1 MAKGVTQIDGKIVE
15 VLNTIREAGT
25 TSYQNCVPK
34 LTENDVLERYGATI
48 LNQPAIMNEFLNS
61 FMNFFMYEVTKQHM
75 FESEFDRLKTISSPL
90 RYGTFESF
98 TNTIKPMNYKMEALN
113 RILTLY
119 VPDVKTAYFTRT
131 REDVFPMSVA
141 EEKLEG
147 AFMSNESFNTFVND
161 LYTALVRSN
170 KVVEYNAI
178 KECINVN
185 VLGGAVKV
193 VTIPKITEA
202 NAKNVA
208 KMIRSY
214 FHKMQKPSTE
224 YNNYINLE
232 GATGDA
238 VETNTPEEA
247 LLLITDADTEAEIG
261 VDVLASMYNLP
272 FGNTSMYDNNHITVD
287 DFGYN
292 VYDRENRVIT
302 EHKSSKIRFMICD
315 EAFFKIEDKLT
326 MKASGYND
334 AGLVMQNFYHI
345 WQAIDI
351 RPWANCVV
359 FVEEDEEEFE
369 FDKANISL
377 SNDNESDLTNTITAT
392 PDTTTFTEDDIK
404 CLGVQGFNNDVFG
417 EITTETYD
425 TVLGVTISD
434 NTITFEQLVTELPS
448 GVTDDQFCNMVFDIK
463 GKIIMVD
470 LLVTS

>member
-1 MAKGVTQIDGKIVE
+1 MAKGVTQIDSKIVE
-15 VLNTIREAGT
+15 VLNTIREAGS

-48 LNQPAIMNEFLNS
+48 LNQPAIKNEFLNT

-75 FESEFDRLKTISSPL
+75 FESEFDRLKTVSSPL

-147 AFMSNESFNTFVND
+147 AFMDSTAFNTFVND

-193 VTIPKITEA
+193 VKIPKITEA
-202 NAKNVA
+202 NAKSVA

-292 VYDRENRVIT
+292 VYDRTNRTIT
-302 EHKSSKIRFMICD
+302 EHKSSKIRFIICD

-334 AGLVMQNFYHI
+334 AALVMQNFYHV
-345 WQAIDI
+345 WQAINI
-351 RPWANCVV
+351 RPWANCIA
-359 FVEEDEEEFE
+359 FVEEDEVT
-369 FDKANISL
+369 I
-377 SNDNESDLTNTITAT
+377 ESVNPEYFSFA
-392 PDTTTFTEDDIK
+392 
-404 CLGVQGFNNDVFG
+404 
-417 EITTETYD
+417 
-425 TVLGVTISD
+425 TISD
-434 NTITFEQLVTELPS
+434 TAEFTISPEDYVVSENDISCVTAHTFNSDGVFKDITTDNWLDYLDVSYTENVITISIKAGITPTKGDGFTITIKIGNSYATLDFL
-448 GVTDDQFCNMVFDIK
+448 TD
-463 GKIIMVD
+463 
-470 LLVTS
+470 

>member
-1 MAKGVTQIDGKIVE
+1 MAKGVTQIDSKIVE

-34 LTENDVLERYGATI
+34 LEETDVLERYGATI
-48 LNQPAIMNEFLNS
+48 LNQPAIMNEFLNT

-75 FESEFDRLKTISSPL
+75 FESEFDRLKTVGSPL

-98 TNTIKPMNYKMEALN
+98 TNTIKPMSYDMTALS

-141 EEKLEG
+141 QEKLEG
-147 AFMSNESFNTFVND
+147 AFMSNESFNAFVND

-185 VLGGAVKV
+185 VLAGAVKV
-193 VTIPKITEA
+193 VEIPKITAE
-202 NAKNVA
+202 NAKTIA
-208 KMIRSY
+208 KTIRSY

-247 LLLITDADTEAEIG
+247 LLLITDADTEAEVG
-261 VDVLASMYNLP
+261 TEALASMYNLMY
-272 FGNTSMYDNNHITVD
+272 GNTSMYDNNHITVD

-292 VYDRENRVIT
+292 VYDREHRTIK
-302 EHKSSKIRFMICD
+302 EHKKSNIRFMICD

-334 AGLVMQNFYHI
+334 GALVMQNFYHI
-345 WQAIDI
+345 WQAINI

-359 FVEEDEEEFE
+359 FVEKEESAIESVEPTSAVDEGSGVVF
-369 FDKANISL
+369 
-377 SNDNESDLTNTITAT
+377 TVT
-392 PDTTTFTEDDIK
+392 PDDYELSASDIVVKSATGIDGDAFEELTVENAGDYFDYAFED
-404 CLGVQGFNNDVFG
+404 N
-417 EITTETYD
+417 T
-425 TVLGVTISD
+425 VTISLKD
-434 NTITFEQLVTELPS
+434 SVTGTENSTAILAYEIGDITVTAVFT
-448 GVTDDQFCNMVFDIK
+448 VTV
-463 GKIIMVD
+463 
-470 LLVTS
+470 

>member
-1 MAKGVTQIDGKIVE
+1 MAKGVTQIDSKIVE
-15 VLNTIREAGT
+15 VLNTIREAGS

-34 LTENDVLERYGATI
+34 LTEGDVLERYGATI
-48 LNQPAIMNEFLNS
+48 LNQPAIMNEFLNT

-75 FESEFDRLKTISSPL
+75 FESEFDRLKTIGSPL

-98 TNTIKPMNYKMEALN
+98 TNTIKPMNYDMTKLD

-141 EEKLEG
+141 QEKLEG
-147 AFMSNESFNTFVND
+147 AFMSNESFNAFVND

-193 VTIPKITEA
+193 VKIPKITEA
-202 NAKNVA
+202 NAKSVA

-292 VYDRENRVIT
+292 VYDRTNRVVT
-302 EHKSSKIRFMICD
+302 ERKKSNIRFMICD

-334 AGLVMQNFYHI
+334 GALVMQNFYHI
-345 WQAIDI
+345 WQAINI

-359 FVEEDEEEFE
+359 FVEEEESKIEGVEPTSATVAYGGSAKFTVTPE
-369 FDKANISL
+369 DYEL
-377 SNDNESDLTNTITAT
+377 SAQ
-392 PDTTTFTEDDIK
+392 DIK
-404 CLGVQGFNNDVFG
+404 CLNVTPTGDAFEDA
-417 EITTETYD
+417 TTENYADYLDFAFDDNT
-425 TVLGVTISD
+425 VTI
-434 NTITFEQLVTELPS
+434 TLKETVTGTENS
-448 GVTDDQFCNMVFDIK
+448 SAIYVFDI
-463 GKIIMVD
+463 GGVA
-470 LLVTS
+470 VTCIFQYTYGG

>member
-1 MAKGVTQIDGKIVE
+1 MAKGVTQIDSKIVE
-15 VLNTIREAGT
+15 VLNTIREAGS

-34 LTENDVLERYGATI
+34 LEESDVLERYGATI
-48 LNQPAIMNEFLNS
+48 LNQPAIMNEFLNT

-75 FESEFDRLKTISSPL
+75 FESEFDRLKTIGSPL

-98 TNTIKPMNYKMEALN
+98 TNTIKPMNYDMTALS

-141 EEKLEG
+141 QEKLEG
-147 AFMSNESFNTFVND
+147 AFMSNESFNAFVND

-185 VLGGAVKV
+185 VLGGAVKT
-193 VTIPKITEA
+193 VTIPKITAE
-202 NAKNVA
+202 NAKTIA
-208 KMIRSY
+208 KIIRSY
-214 FHKMQKPSTE
+214 FHKMQKPSTQ

-247 LLLITDADTEAEIG
+247 LLLITDADTEAEVG
-261 VDVLASMYNLP
+261 TEALASMYNLMY
-272 FGNTSMYDNNHITVD
+272 GNTSMYDNNHITVD

-292 VYDRENRVIT
+292 VYDREHRTIT
-302 EHKSSKIRFMICD
+302 EHKSSNIRFMICD

-334 AGLVMQNFYHI
+334 GALVMQNFYHV
-345 WQAIDI
+345 WQAINI

-359 FVEEDEEEFE
+359 FVEEEEPTIESVEPTSGLDEGSGVEFTVTPADYE
-369 FDKANISL
+369 L
-377 SNDNESDLTNTITAT
+377 SETDIVVKNVTNVQGDAFEDMTVENVGDYLDYAFADNVVTITV
-392 PDTTTFTEDDIK
+392 K
-404 CLGVQGFNNDVFG
+404 
-417 EITTETYD
+417 D
-425 TVLGVTISD
+425 TVTGESNSNAIVVFEIGGITVTA
-434 NTITFEQLVTELPS
+434 
-448 GVTDDQFCNMVFDIK
+448 VFTYT
-463 GKIIMVD
+463 V
-470 LLVTS
+470 

>member
-15 VLNTIREAGT
+15 VLNTIREAGS

-48 LNQPAIMNEFLNS
+48 LNQPAIMNEFLNT

-75 FESEFDRLKTISSPL
+75 FESEFDRLKTIGEPL

-98 TNTIKPMNYKMEALN
+98 TNTIKPMNYKMEALD

-141 EEKLEG
+141 QEKLEG
-147 AFMSNESFNTFVND
+147 AFMSNETFNAFIND

-185 VLGGAVKV
+185 TLGGAVKV
-193 VTIPKITEA
+193 VKIPKITEA
-202 NAKNVA
+202 NAKTIA

-232 GATGDA
+232 GATGDP
-238 VETNTPEEA
+238 VETNTPEES

-261 VDVLASMYNLP
+261 IDVLASLYNLRY
-272 FGNTSMYDNNHITVD
+272 GNTSMYDNNHITVD

-292 VYDRENRVIT
+292 VYDRKNRKVT
-302 EHKSSKIRFMICD
+302 EHKSSNIRLMICD

-334 AGLVMQNFYHI
+334 GALVMQNFYHV
-345 WQAIDI
+345 WQAINI

-359 FVEEDEEEFE
+359 FVEEEEEKVTIE
-369 FDKANISL
+369 DTYVDLSINKKSKTISY
-377 SNDNESDLTNTITAT
+377 TPTTAT
-392 PDTTTFTEDDIK
+392 ISNITCENVSVVDGNAFKEMTTENWSDYISITQT
-404 CLGVQGFNNDVFG
+404 NDG
-417 EITTETYD
+417 EITIGLVDSVEPVGAD
-425 TVLGVTISD
+425 TLIAVFNIEGATVTVY
-434 NTITFEQLVTELPS
+434 FV
-448 GVTDDQFCNMVFDIK
+448 
-463 GKIIMVD
+463 
-470 LLVTS
+470 